1 MTQSGLLAFA
11 RRVHR
16 FEDRETALEL
26 VVDEVQSA
34 TGAAWVAA
42 YTRDTTSDG
51 FSRSAAAGEVPFAT
65 PDRVNANDP
74 VLSALRAACDAI
86 DAPKSSVLAGTVV
99 LPFVTADGIVGLL
112 DVGPALKPYSE
123 TVRSALA
130 AVGNAVGLALAILDG
145 RSMRKDL
152 EHWRDRAKLAE
163 GELTVLHQALAGAS
177 RAAAWYSEG

>member
-1 MTQSGLLAFA
+1 MTQNGLLAFA

-26 VVDEVQSA
+26 VVDEVQHA

-42 YTRDTTSDG
+42 YTRDASGG
-51 FSRSAAAGEVPFAT
+51 FSRGAAAGEVPFAS
-65 PDRVNANDP
+65 PDRVNENDP
-74 VLSALRAACDAI
+74 ALGALRAKCDAI

-99 LPFVTADGIVGLL
+99 LPFITAEGLVGLL
-112 DVGPALKPYSE
+112 DVGPALAPYSE
-123 TVRSALA
+123 TVRGGLA
-130 AVGNAVGLALAILDG
+130 AVANAVGLALAILDG

-152 EHWRDRAKLAE
+152 ERWRDRAKLAE
-163 GELTVLHQALAGAS
+163 RELTVLHHALDGAS

>member
-1 MTQSGLLAFA
+1 MTHSGLLAFA

-42 YTRDTTSDG
+42 YTRDASGG
-51 FSRSAAAGEVPFAT
+51 FSRGAAAGEVPFAS
-65 PDRVNANDP
+65 PDRVDENDP
-74 VLSALRAACDAI
+74 ALAALRAKSDAI

-99 LPFVTADGIVGLL
+99 LPFITADGIVGLL
-112 DVGPALKPYSE
+112 DVGPALKPYSDAA
-123 TVRSALA
+123 RGALA
-130 AVGNAVGLALAILDG
+130 AVANAVGLALAILDG

-152 EHWRDRAKLAE
+152 ERWRDRARLAE
-163 GELTVLHQALAGAS
+163 RELTVLHHALNGAS
-177 RAAAWYSEG
+177 AAAAWYSEG